1 MNATVSARVT
11 LWVNRLLALAVAVLV
26 FCMPGLMGWYASVR
40 PLGPKVTDAII
51 VAYYLCAPV
60 VLYALWTI
68 EKLMGNILADRVF
81 VEDNVR
87 FIRNVCRC
95 CAVVSG
101 ICLPVSFFYPPL
113 IFLTVIM
120 FFLALLVNVLK
131 NVMAAAVEI
140 REENDLTV

>member
-1 MNATVSARVT
+1 MDSTVSARVT

-40 PLGPKVTDAII
+40 PLGPKVTAVII

-60 VLYALWTI
+60 VLYALWCI

-87 FIRNVCRC
+87 FIRRLRWC
-95 CAVVSG
+95 CLGVSAV
-101 ICLPVSFFYPPL
+101 CLPAALRYPPL
-113 IFLTVIM
+113 IFLAVIM
-120 FFLALLVNVLK
+120 AFLSLIVSVVK
-131 NVMAAAVEI
+131 SVFAAAVEL
-140 REENDLTV
+140 REENDLTI

>member
-1 MNATVSARVT
+1 MDSTVSARVT

-26 FCMPGLMGWYASVR
+26 FCMPGLMRWYASVR

-87 FIRNVCRC
+87 FIRRLRWC
-95 CAVVSG
+95 CLGVSAV
-101 ICLPVSFFYPPL
+101 CLPAALRYPPL
-113 IFLTVIM
+113 IFLAVIM
-120 FFLALLVNVLK
+120 AFLSLIVSVVK
-131 NVMAAAVEI
+131 SVFAAAVEL
-140 REENDLTV
+140 REENDLTI